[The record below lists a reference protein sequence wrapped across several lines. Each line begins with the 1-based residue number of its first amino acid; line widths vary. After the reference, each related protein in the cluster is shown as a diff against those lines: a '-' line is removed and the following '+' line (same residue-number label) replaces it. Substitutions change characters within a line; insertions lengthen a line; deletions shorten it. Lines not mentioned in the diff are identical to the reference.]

1 MADRPGLPPC
11 AQAGGAIQHPPENMA
26 ATTRSMSTDPLQRSS
41 TVDTTESLRREVE
54 ALREQVAQL
63 TRSGHELISTQ
74 TRMQSL
80 LHRATDAIIQFES
93 DGTISSFNSAA
104 ERVFDYPE
112 IEMLHRHGDQLFLL
126 PDHFRRNVPA
136 YLLHYV
142 ESTAHQYDTPLIG
155 LRRDGSPVL
164 LEVSIAEIA
173 SEDLLLFDDF
183 SQGAGAEEGSYEAFL
198 CILRDVTERKR
209 VDEELRQH
217 RENLEQLVAEQ
228 VEEIRQAQAEAERAN
243 QAKSAFLASMSHEL
257 RTPMH
262 AILSYSDFGL
272 KKRGSVDVEKLGQYF
287 GRINSAGRRLLGMID
302 DLLDLSKAEAGQ
314 LVYHMAPADL
324 VGIVA
329 EILTEYESLR
339 DQAGLEVVL
348 SHPHERIEVEM
359 DGERVGQVVRNLLS
373 NAFRFS
379 PRGGRVDVSLID
391 TALAADGRERPA
403 VALRVGDSGPGIP
416 EQDLARIF
424 ERFVQSSGN
433 GRGGGGTGLGLA
445 IAREIVHG
453 HHGIIAASNR
463 PDGGACFEVVLPLRQ
478 EGETA

>member
-1 MADRPGLPPC
+1 M
-11 AQAGGAIQHPPENMA
+11 
-26 ATTRSMSTDPLQRSS
+26 TVKTRLMSTDPIQRLSHAE
-41 TVDTTESLRREVE
+41 TDEHLCREVE
-54 ALREQVAQL
+54 TLREQVAQL

-74 TRMQSL
+74 TRMHSL
-80 LHRATDAIIQFES
+80 LHRATDGIIQFES

-104 ERVFDYPE
+104 ERIFDYPE
-112 IEMLHRHGDQLFLL
+112 IEMLHRHGDQLFPL
-126 PDHFRRNVPA
+126 PQQFRRNVPA

-142 ESTAHQYDTPLIG
+142 ASTERQYDTPLIG

-183 SQGAGAEEGSYEAFL
+183 SESAGADEGGYEAFL
-198 CILRDVTERKR
+198 CILRDITERKQ

-272 KKRGSVDVEKLGQYF
+272 KKLGSANVEKLGQYF
-287 GRINSAGRRLLGMID
+287 DRINSAGRRLLGMID

-314 LVYHMAPADL
+314 LIYHLVPTDL
-324 VGIVA
+324 VGLVA
-329 EILTEYESLR
+329 DILTEYESLR
-339 DQAGLEVVL
+339 DQAGLEVVF
-348 SHPHERIEVEM
+348 SPECGRIEVEM

-379 PRGGRVDVSLID
+379 PHGGKVEVVLSA
-391 TALAADGRERPA
+391 TALVVDGHEVPA
-403 VALRVGDSGPGIP
+403 IALRVADGGPGIP

-424 ERFVQSSGN
+424 ERFIQSS
-433 GRGGGGTGLGLA
+433 RTDKRGGGTGLGLA

-463 PDGGACFEVVLPLRQ
+463 TGGGACFEAVLPLRQ
-478 EGETA
+478 TGDKV

>member
-1 MADRPGLPPC
+1 M
-11 AQAGGAIQHPPENMA
+11 
-26 ATTRSMSTDPLQRSS
+26 TTDPVQRVPSPDP
-41 TVDTTESLRREVE
+41 TDELRHEVE

-74 TRMQSL
+74 TRMHSL
-80 LHRATDAIIQFES
+80 LHRATDGIIQFES

-104 ERVFDYPE
+104 ERIFDYPE
-112 IEMLHRHGDQLFLL
+112 IEMLHRHGDRLFLL

-142 ESTAHQYDTPLIG
+142 ETTTHQYETPLIG

-173 SEDLLLFDDF
+173 SEDLVLFDDF
-183 SQGAGAEEGSYEAFL
+183 SDDAGAEEGSYEAFL
-198 CILRDVTERKR
+198 CILRDITERKR

-228 VEEIRQAQAEAERAN
+228 VEEIRQAQADAERAN

-272 KKRGSVDVEKLGQYF
+272 KKLGSANVEKLGQYF
-287 GRINSAGRRLLGMID
+287 DRINSAGRRLLGMID
-302 DLLDLSKAEAGQ
+302 GLLDLSKAEAGQ
-314 LVYHMAPADL
+314 LVYHMAKTDL
-324 VGIVA
+324 VAVVA
-329 EILTEYESLR
+329 DILTEYESLR
-339 DQAGLEVVL
+339 DQAGLEVVF
-348 SHPHERIEVEM
+348 SPESGRMEVEL

-379 PRGGRVDVSLID
+379 PQGGKVEVVLTGAVLVEGGREV
-391 TALAADGRERPA
+391 PA
-403 VALRVGDSGPGIP
+403 IALRVADAGPGIP
-416 EQDLARIF
+416 DQDLARIF
-424 ERFVQSSGN
+424 ERFIQSS
-433 GRGGGGTGLGLA
+433 RTAKRGGGTGLGLA

-453 HHGIIAASNR
+453 HHGTITASNR
-463 PDGGACFEVVLPLRQ
+463 AGGGACFEALLPLRQ
-478 EGETA
+478 TGEKA

>member
-1 MADRPGLPPC
+1 
-11 AQAGGAIQHPPENMA
+11 
-26 ATTRSMSTDPLQRSS
+26 MSTDPAQRVSIP
-41 TVDTTESLRREVE
+41 DTTDSMRSEVE
-54 ALREQVAQL
+54 ALREQVAHL
-63 TRSGHELISTQ
+63 TRSGHDLISTQ

-104 ERVFDYPE
+104 ERIFDYPE

-142 ESTAHQYDTPLIG
+142 ETTERQYDTPLIG

-173 SEDLLLFDDF
+173 SEDLVLFDDF
-183 SQGAGAEEGSYEAFL
+183 SDDGSGEDGAYEAFL
-198 CILRDVTERKR
+198 CILRDITERKGI
-209 VDEELRQH
+209 DEELRQH
-217 RENLEQLVAEQ
+217 RENLEQLVSEQ
-228 VEEIRQAQAEAERAN
+228 VEELRQAQAEAERAN

-262 AILSYSDFGL
+262 AILSYSDFGI
-272 KKRGSVDVEKLGQYF
+272 KKLGTANVEKLGQYF
-287 GRINSAGRRLLGMID
+287 DRINTAGRRLLGMID

-314 LVYHMAPADL
+314 LDYHMAPTDL
-324 VGIVA
+324 TRVVA

-339 DQAGLEVVL
+339 EQAGLEVTF
-348 SHPHERIEVEM
+348 SQPPAPIEVEM
-359 DGERVGQVVRNLLS
+359 DGERIGQVVRNLLS

-379 PRGGRVDVSLID
+379 PRGGLVEIEITHTTLP
-391 TALAADGRERPA
+391 LDGCEVPGIS
-403 VALRVGDSGPGIP
+403 LRVRDRGPGIP

-424 ERFVQSSGN
+424 ERFIQSSRNAKGN
-433 GRGGGGTGLGLA
+433 GGTGLGLA

-453 HHGIIAASNR
+453 HRGGIDASNR
-463 PDGGACFEVVLPLRQ
+463 SDGGACFEIVLPLRQ
-478 EGETA
+478 TGDNV